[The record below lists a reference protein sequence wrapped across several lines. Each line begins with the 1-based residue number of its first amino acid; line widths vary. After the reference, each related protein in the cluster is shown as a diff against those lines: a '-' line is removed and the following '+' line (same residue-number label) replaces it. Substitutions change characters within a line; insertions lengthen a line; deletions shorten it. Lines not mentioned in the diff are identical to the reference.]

1 MPLEAVYKDPAS
13 RKEDVVMALS
23 RCILAAFLL
32 VGMVN
37 SPIAGLTVYRLGG
50 EEAQPPL
57 EVTEGGA
64 DFVQFSWADLD
75 AKLQG
80 AGESLTIEARGI
92 SPLFFTPD
100 QNLVDTVGER
110 GGYVNTGGGTCG
122 TCPGWVEADETSFVS
137 DGDPETAY
145 YEEKGSAPV
154 MVRGQRYGKSFLVDL
169 GGLFAVD
176 RIRFSTRAGN
186 EANYIEHFHIWTNA
200 LTNDEAGISS
210 VDLCGAGRTDNC
222 LDFVGRDH
230 RLLWNFLDLYFQPFL
245 EVQENTLSTVEVELT
260 GEYIRRVNLH
270 VPSQQFRDWEIAEIE
285 IFAPGYA
292 PNASYT
298 SNILDLGREVTLGAL
313 RWSGHKDAAAKVD
326 IRSQSGSDTD
336 PNIYWRKTLRG
347 DEQVVYDTD
356 GDRLTMRAYQRLEP
370 SERGK
375 ITRDADNWEFWSTNY
390 DFADSAGIKFA
401 ATKPRRY
408 VQFQMDFASEIA
420 AGGQLDYLEWTA
432 SPPAVTALVGEIDP
446 WQAPT
451 AEVTQFTYAIRPTI
465 GLDDPGFDH
474 VEIAAKGGRLVG
486 VNAVRVGGEDV
497 EFTRVEEGPDRLVVG
512 VPKIDI
518 ARTEEVVEVDFSGE
532 IFRFGATFAGYVF
545 NSETP
550 VDIQQPVQVG
560 DATALRDGNT
570 LSVQAFS
577 LSSRIVNSLDLD
589 GGVLTPNGDGVND
602 GLDISYDLLKLVA
615 PTPVLVEVRDLAGR
629 LVRRVYDGFDVAGR
643 HVQQWDGLDSR
654 GQRVSP
660 GLYICRVEA
669 ETEEGRQQRSGV
681 VSVAY

>member
-1 MPLEAVYKDPAS
+1 M
-13 RKEDVVMALS
+13 VVG
-23 RCILAAFLL
+23 RCMLAALLL
-32 VGMVN
+32 VGIVGT
-37 SPIAGLTVYRLGG
+37 PVAGLTVYRLGG
-50 EEAQPPL
+50 EGAPPPP

-80 AGESLTIEARGI
+80 AGESMTIEAGGI

-100 QNLVDTVGER
+100 QNLVETVGER

-137 DGDPETAY
+137 DGDPATAY

-154 MVRGQRYGKSFLVDL
+154 RVRGQRYGKSFLVDL

-186 EANYIEHFHIWTNA
+186 EANYIEHFHLWTNA

-260 GEYIRRVNLH
+260 GDYIRHVTLH

-285 IFAPGYA
+285 IFAPGYV

-401 ATKPRRY
+401 ASKPRRY

-420 AGGQLDYLEWTA
+420 DGGQLDYLEWTA

-446 WQAPT
+446 WQVPP
-451 AEVTQFTYAIRPTI
+451 AEVTQFTYAIRPTV

-486 VNAVRVGGEDV
+486 V
-497 EFTRVEEGPDRLVVG
+497 
-512 VPKIDI
+512 PKIDI
-518 ARTEEVVEVDFSGE
+518 DRTEEVVEVDFNGE
-532 IFRFGATFAGYVF
+532 IFRFGATFAGHVF
-545 NSETP
+545 NSEIP
-550 VDIQQPVQVG
+550 GDIQQPVQVG

-577 LSSRIVNSLDLD
+577 LSSQIVSSLDLD
-589 GGVLTPNGDGVND
+589 GGVFTPNGDGIND

-615 PTPVLVEVRDLAGR
+615 PTPVLVEILDLAGK

-643 HVQQWDGLDSR
+643 HVQQWDGLDSS

-660 GLYICRVEA
+660 GIYICRVEA
-669 ETEEGRQQRSGV
+669 EAEEGRQQRSGV